1 MQDFRTQ
8 FLSKET
14 EEVMFALVG
23 LAQKLH
29 SGLDTTPCYACNQQ
43 FKHIKNTNPF
53 IFVVIK
59 NYLNEMDDTLKYCC
73 LKCWQHSRGVM
84 DIIELYPTLKL
95 CDVKKLM
102 YNGVLR
108 KFFFNFVDNTTVLY
122 KKYAIVDSVDSVLEQ
137 MLQEKRYNDEIQ
149 MVRLV
154 RNNNEFVAE
163 ESVAHLRMEYGR
175 QHNFDRPLQLNAQ
188 LIAAVNKHCQLDQI
202 SFRGVLQRIRKVF
215 TVCGVLQCEGGQGVC
230 LLRGK
235 NHAGHRSPCV
245 QLQCVRT
252 HQPQL
257 LHQKT
262 HNDVSL
268 LDLLLRLQQSL
279 LENAQTQGVAEVRRD
294 AVRSGC
300 SKKCLAI

>member
-188 LIAAVNKHCQLDQI
+188 LIAAVNKHCQLAKYHLEVYYKEYEKYSPFVVCYNVKEDKECVYCEGKI
-202 SFRGVLQRIRKVF
+202 MPDTGHPVF
-215 TVCGVLQCEGGQGVC
+215 SCSVCGPTNPNYFTKRHTMMFPFWTYSYDYNKVYWKTLKRKG
-230 LLRGK
+230 LLRCDVMLYGVD
-235 NHAGHRSPCV
+235 ARRSV
-245 QLQCVRT
+245 
-252 HQPQL
+252 
-257 LHQKT
+257 
-262 HNDVSL
+262 
-268 LDLLLRLQQSL
+268 
-279 LENAQTQGVAEVRRD
+279 
-294 AVRSGC
+294 
-300 SKKCLAI
+300 